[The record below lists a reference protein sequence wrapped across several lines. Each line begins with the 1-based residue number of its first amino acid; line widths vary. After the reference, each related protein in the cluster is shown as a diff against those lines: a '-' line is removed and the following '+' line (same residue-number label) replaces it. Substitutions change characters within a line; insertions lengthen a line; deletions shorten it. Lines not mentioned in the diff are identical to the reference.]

1 MTIKDLGVAEKR
13 IMFLQKE
20 FSDIFADNKL
30 MTRAILKDM
39 MSNLDK
45 YYGFYKTGTY
55 ALKNSDDNFTAVIIN
70 RKSFLDKKFS
80 DTKVIKSEE
89 LETFIRQL
97 AIDKILESG
106 IKFST
111 FKALKDISSPL
122 EYISSIENKKLD
134 HDVPFRHEIVDAR
147 ALADE
152 THDVPKPSEPSAQVK
167 QYQAYILDIY
177 ETVEYIASSITT
189 EELTDIISDQSYVRR
204 ISFKLKDKNYIGL
217 VSHWKNPHDNFGPHK
232 IFIAYCV
239 DSSANINSN
248 NSNLLE
254 KLNNKINELTVR
266 LEHLEK
272 NAKITSHD
280 NSDDPPN
287 TESINFDVNN
297 DDLADALAESNNIK
311 ELNGTPCSSFDNYD
325 ANFNMAKNAILS
337 ITNFIE
343 KYGDNNDVI
352 KLKNKIEEQMKIV
365 EDAKKKFDDVCNSK
379 DIDKEKES
387 LTNTLSTL
395 IAISANAIMQI
406 QDTINNN
413 SNNNLASVFTSV
425 NTSDAIYSKG
435 AGSSKGLKMHQMK
448 PAKKS
453 NKGRNIDN
461 NKLGFFKKIKQHVQY
476 IITNN
481 SKA

>member
-134 HDVPFRHEIVDAR
+134 HDVPFRHDR

-232 IFIAYCV
+232 IFIAYCL

-272 NAKITSHD
+272 NAKITSQD
-280 NSDDPPN
+280 NSDDPSN
-287 TESINFDVNN
+287 TESIKFDVNN
-297 DDLADALAESNNIK
+297 DDVADALLLAEPNKIK
-311 ELNGTPCSSFDNYD
+311 ELNGTYPCSSFNNYD
-325 ANFNMAKNAILS
+325 ENLKTAKDAILS
-337 ITNFIE
+337 ITNFKD
-343 KYGDNNDVI
+343 KYGYDNNDD
-352 KLKNKIEEQMKIV
+352 LKKNIEEQMKIV

-387 LTNTLSTL
+387 LTSALNTLVVTSVD
-395 IAISANAIMQI
+395 AIMQI
-406 QDTINNN
+406 QVKENNINNN
-413 SNNNLASVFTSV
+413 SSNNLASVFTSV
-425 NTSDAIYSKG
+425 NTSMLFILKG
-435 AGSSKGLKMHQMK
+435 QVLLK
-448 PAKKS
+448 
-453 NKGRNIDN
+453 D
-461 NKLGFFKKIKQHVQY
+461 
-476 IITNN
+476 
-481 SKA
+481 

>member
-134 HDVPFRHEIVDAR
+134 HDVPFRHEIVDDPI

-152 THDVPKPSEPSAQVK
+152 TLDVPKPSAQVK

-232 IFIAYCV
+232 IFIAYCL

-297 DDLADALAESNNIK
+297 DDVADALAEPNKIK
-311 ELNGTPCSSFDNYD
+311 ELNGTYPCSFDNYD
-325 ANFNMAKNAILS
+325 ANLKTAKDAIL
-337 ITNFIE
+337 FIE
-343 KYGDNNDVI
+343 KYGYDNDVI
-352 KLKNKIEEQMKIV
+352 NFKKKIEEQMKIV

-387 LTNTLSTL
+387 LMSALNTLVVTSVE
-395 IAISANAIMQI
+395 AIMQI

-413 SNNNLASVFTSV
+413 SNNLASVFTSV
-425 NTSDAIYSKG
+425 NTSDAISSKG

-461 NKLGFFKKIKQHVQY
+461 NKLGFLKKIKQHVQY